1 MPVKKDIIY
10 PIFLECCEHAIDNFW
25 YLLFQDLSYGKTPYG
40 TYINNNFLC
49 CAFKNKEFSYKIERK
64 DIKQLHDEVYNLLT
78 KKLGIASKKDNIKK
92 QLELAT
98 FEEEIK
104 ENRKKWA
111 NIRKKN
117 VKDLLIEIFV
127 TDMKNQH
134 SLDLTQTR
142 NLFSYIFVAMIFK
155 VITSRDIHYDD
166 GKITRIDGINFEESR
181 VIYSRQL
188 YNMEISF
195 VPEILIDKTLVSDNW
210 PKYLSTV
217 RTA

>member
-1 MPVKKDIIY
+1 
-10 PIFLECCEHAIDNFW
+10 
-25 YLLFQDLSYGKTPYG
+25 
-40 TYINNNFLC
+40 
-49 CAFKNKEFSYKIERK
+49 
-64 DIKQLHDEVYNLLT
+64 
-78 KKLGIASKKDNIKK
+78 
-92 QLELAT
+92 
-98 FEEEIK
+98 
-104 ENRKKWA
+104 
-111 NIRKKN
+111 
-117 VKDLLIEIFV
+117 
-127 TDMKNQH
+127 MKNQH

-166 GKITRIDGINFEESR
+166 GKITRIDGINFEDSR